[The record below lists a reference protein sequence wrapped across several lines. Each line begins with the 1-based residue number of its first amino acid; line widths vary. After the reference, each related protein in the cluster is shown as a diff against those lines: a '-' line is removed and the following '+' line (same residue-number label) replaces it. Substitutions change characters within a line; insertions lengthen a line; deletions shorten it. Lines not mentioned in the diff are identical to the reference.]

1 MMIDVTQIKD
11 VYGDCLARSLLAVTE
26 KMFENPAIQEEFKRW
41 QETRRKRE
49 VAGHV
54 TD

>member
-41 QETRRKRE
+41 QEVRRKQE
-49 VAGHV
+49 VTDHV